1 MERLLIRSYADE
13 AFCQRSARFKNN
25 GQDNV
30 QLVLYHKLSKVY
42 KSKKVHPQILPSI
55 CKYSQVPLNTQ
66 KYHLVLT
73 STNRYEEHQRQCL
86 NTGTGSPKVVQ
97 RPFLDTAGHISGCIN
112 NKAFLVSQKIPH
124 ESLEILT
131 LARMHCFWPG
141 ILLSPAF
148 IVILKPGV
156 EELEKQENKEKIYN
170 GMEISERNRLR
181 QISLARGR
189 DLSHPSQTFHKYW
202 KFEF

>member
-1 MERLLIRSYADE
+1 M
-13 AFCQRSARFKNN
+13 
-25 GQDNV
+25 
-30 QLVLYHKLSKVY
+30 
-42 KSKKVHPQILPSI
+42 
-55 CKYSQVPLNTQ
+55 
-66 KYHLVLT
+66 
-73 STNRYEEHQRQCL
+73 
-86 NTGTGSPKVVQ
+86 
-97 RPFLDTAGHISGCIN
+97 
-112 NKAFLVSQKIPH
+112 SQKIPH

-181 QISLARGR
+181 
-189 DLSHPSQTFHKYW
+189 
-202 KFEF
+202 